1 MIEGVNGE
9 KYSPRSVQAILRK
22 AVGDTSFNPE
32 VTVHTLRHSYATD
45 MLTKGIDVREIQKL
59 LGHSDIKTTEIYTHI
74 TDILKNKYKS
84 PFDDLDI

>member
-1 MIEGVNGE
+1 M
-9 KYSPRSVQAILRK
+9 
-22 AVGDTSFNPE
+22 
-32 VTVHTLRHSYATD
+32 RHSYATH

-59 LGHSDIKTTEIYTHI
+59 LGHSDIKTTETCTHI